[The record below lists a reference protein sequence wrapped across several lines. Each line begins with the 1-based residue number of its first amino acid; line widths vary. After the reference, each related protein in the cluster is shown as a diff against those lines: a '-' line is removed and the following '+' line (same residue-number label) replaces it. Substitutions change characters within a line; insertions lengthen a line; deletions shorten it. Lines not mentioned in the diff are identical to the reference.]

1 MPENN
6 KLIRLPQVR
15 ELTGLG
21 RSTLYARI
29 KSGGFP
35 APVNIGVRAVAWRA
49 DAVIAWIDSRTR
61 TPQA

>member
-1 MPENN
+1 MSENK
-6 KLIRLPQVR
+6 KLYRLPQVR

-29 KSGGFP
+29 KSGDFP
-35 APVNIGVRAVAWRA
+35 APVNIGVRAVAWNSELVA
-49 DAVIAWIDSRTR
+49 AWIDSRTR

>member
-1 MPENN
+1 MPENI

-29 KSGGFP
+29 KSGDFP
-35 APVNIGVRAVAWRA
+35 APVNIGVRSVAWRA
-49 DAVIAWIDSRTR
+49 DAVSAWIDSRTR